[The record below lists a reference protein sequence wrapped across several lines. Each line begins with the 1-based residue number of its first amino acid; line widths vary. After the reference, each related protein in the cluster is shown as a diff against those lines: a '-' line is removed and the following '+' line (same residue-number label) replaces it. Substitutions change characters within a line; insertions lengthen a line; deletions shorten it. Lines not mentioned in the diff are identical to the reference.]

1 MVKKAVAIV
10 AVVVLVFAAYWITQ
24 STTGVKEDTATTK
37 TGVKGGTVTTLAK
50 SECTIW
56 DKEAGRYVPMM
67 KLCRSD
73 EDCIGYGG
81 LASDEVLSLA
91 MPIYDF
97 SKIKC
102 AATEFAPGQD
112 REGRIVNC
120 SSDSECFRKS
130 AMHEFELQGG
140 IPSIVIENA
149 RPLFKCGEG
158 VCTISTAMNNEVGSC
173 LSEQD
178 DYDECSYFATA
189 KGYLDE

>member
-1 MVKKAVAIV
+1 MVKKAVAVI
-10 AVVVLVFAAYWITQ
+10 AVVVLVFAAYWMAQ
-24 STTGVKEDTATTK
+24 STIGVKEDTTTK
-37 TGVKGGTVTTLAK
+37 TGVKGDTATTVAK
-50 SECTIW
+50 SECIIW
-56 DKEAGRYVPMM
+56 NKEDIRYVPMM

-102 AATEFAPGQD
+102 APTAFAPGQD

-120 SSDSECFRKS
+120 SSDSDCFRKS

-140 IPSIVIENA
+140 VPSIVIENA

-158 VCTISTAMNNEVGSC
+158 VCKISTAMNNEVGSC

-178 DYDECSYFATA
+178 DYNECAYFATA
-189 KGYLDE
+189 RGYLDE